1 MKVTQLLALMGAV
14 TVSLAQ
20 SLPPAPTASV
30 GCEPHGDHWHCE
42 GPAESGAAAEPS
54 HTHSHSDDD
63 DHEHEHEDDDDHDHE
78 STHPDLPPSPT
89 ASVGCEPHGDH
100 WDCEGPVETDSLAS
114 ASASATGI
122 ADDHEHDHDDG
133 HEDDDH
139 ESTPHPDLPPSPTAS
154 VGCEPHGDHWHCEG
168 PVASA
173 TDEGPVASATDDE
186 AAAASSSVVDD
197 DFSGASQVVAGAGV
211 AVLAALLAL

>member
-1 MKVTQLLALMGAV
+1 MKASQLLALMGAV

-42 GPAESGAAAEPS
+42 GPAESGVVDEPS
-54 HTHSHSDDD
+54 VPSHSHS
-63 DHEHEHEDDDDHDHE
+63 EGEGEDEPE

-100 WDCEGPVETDSLAS
+100 WHCEGPVESDSPAS

-122 ADDHEHDHDDG
+122 PDDDDDHDDDHDDDNDHDHD
-133 HEDDDH
+133 HDH
-139 ESTPHPDLPPSPTAS
+139 DQSASGTESLPPSPTAS

-173 TDEGPVASATDDE
+173 TDDDVAGPSSPAAE
-186 AAAASSSVVDD
+186 A
-197 DFSGASQVVAGAGV
+197 GASRAVAGAGI
-211 AVLAALLAL
+211 AALAALLAL